1 MKSIFKIIALSL
13 LVCLSAQAKQFNVLL
28 FSKTDGFHHTS
39 INAGVTAIEKLAERH
54 FFNVEWHEDAGK
66 FNAKDLARFDAV
78 IFLNTTGNI
87 LNEEQQAAFE
97 TFYKSGKGFVG
108 IHSATDTEYEWE
120 WYTKLIGRLFVIHPT
135 NQTAKVDVLDRSF
148 PGVERMPDSFLWT
161 DEWYQFGPEK
171 VKGLNY
177 ILSIDE
183 TSYDPKADWGRVKGD
198 GMGDFH
204 PISWYHEFDGG
215 RSFYT
220 NIGHLPTG
228 FSDEIFLNHLFGG
241 IFWAATGKGLGWTK

>member
-1 MKSIFKIIALSL
+1 MKSLIKILCL
-13 LVCLSAQAKQFNVLL
+13 TMLVSVSAQAKQFNVLL
-28 FSKTDGFHHTS
+28 FSKTDGFHHRS
-39 INAGVTAIEKLAERH
+39 INAGVTAIEKMAERH
-54 FFNVEWHEDAGK
+54 FFNVEWHEDAGM
-66 FNAKDLARFDAV
+66 FNDKALSRFDAV

-97 TFYKSGKGFVG
+97 KFYKAGKGFVG
-108 IHSATDTEYEWE
+108 IHSASDTEYEWE
-120 WYTKLIGRLFVIHPT
+120 WYTKLVGRLFVIHPA
-135 NQTAKVDVLDRSF
+135 NQTAKIDVLDRNF

-161 DEWYQFGPEK
+161 DEWYQFGPEQ

-177 ILSIDE
+177 ILSVDE
-183 TSYDPKADWGRVKGD
+183 STFDPKADWGRVKGE
-198 GMGDFH
+198 GMGKFH

-220 NIGHLPTG
+220 NLGHMPTG